1 MTKLANHGSW
11 IDLSK
16 TSRSLRNKRKKS
28 MRIHLGG
35 SSRQSLVT
43 ARVKLDAAVKGATS
57 AASSELSTH
66 LFFAANVLSRNTSL
80 RRAFADPSR
89 DAASKG
95 ALVKGLFG
103 KSLSAMALEIL
114 TDVAALRWSSAG
126 DLVHVLEQLA
136 IEAEATAANINNEL
150 DRVEDELFETSH
162 IVIDNFEL
170 RKALV
175 GTGTP
180 EAKSALISEVLAKK
194 ASPST
199 VKLAVALV
207 TSLRGRS
214 IEAAFAD
221 YLFGL
226 ANRRNRLI
234 AVIRVA
240 SEISDAQKARLAT
253 AIEKQ
258 VGQPIRVNLEV
269 DSSILGGVSVKFADE
284 LVDGSVSNRLASA
297 GRALAGNK

>member
-1 MTKLANHGSW
+1 
-11 IDLSK
+11 
-16 TSRSLRNKRKKS
+16 

-35 SSRQSLVT
+35 SSRQSLVV
-43 ARVKLDAAVKGATS
+43 ARAALDAAVKGAS
-57 AASSELSTH
+57 AASSSELSSQ
-66 LFFAANVLSRNTSL
+66 LFFAAEVLAKNTSI
-80 RRAFADPSR
+80 RRAFADPAR
-89 DAASKG
+89 DASSKG
-95 ALVKGLFG
+95 ALVKDLFA
-103 KSLSAMALEIL
+103 KTLSAPALEIL
-114 TDVAALRWSSAG
+114 TGVSTLRWSAAG

-136 IEAEATAANINNEL
+136 IEAEASAANVSNEL
-150 DRVEDELFETSH
+150 DRVEDELFETSEL
-162 IVIDNFEL
+162 VVDNFEL

-175 GTGTP
+175 GAGTAQ
-180 EAKSALISEVLAKK
+180 AKSALVTEVLGKK

-240 SEISDAQKARLAT
+240 TQISEEQKKRLAT

-258 VGQPIRVNLEV
+258 VGQPIRVNIEV
-269 DSSILGGVSVKFADE
+269 EPSILGGVSVKFADE
-284 LVDGSVSNRLASA
+284 LVDGSVSHRLASA

>member
-1 MTKLANHGSW
+1 
-11 IDLSK
+11 
-16 TSRSLRNKRKKS
+16 

-43 ARVKLDAAVKGATS
+43 ARAKLDAAVKGAS
-57 AASSELSTH
+57 AASASELSTQ
-66 LFFAANVLSRNTSL
+66 LFFAADVLSKNTSL

-89 DAASKG
+89 EAASKG
-95 ALVKGLFG
+95 ALVKDLFG
-103 KSLSAMALEIL
+103 KTLSAPALEIL
-114 TDVAALRWSSAG
+114 TDVSALRWSSAG
-126 DLVHVLEQLA
+126 DLVHVVEQLA
-136 IEAEATAANINNEL
+136 IEAEASAANINNEL
-150 DRVEDELFETSH
+150 DRVEDEFFEASH
-162 IVIDNFEL
+162 LVVDNFEL

-240 SEISDAQKARLAT
+240 SEISDAQKSRLAA

-297 GRALAGNK
+297 GRALAGIN

>member
-1 MTKLANHGSW
+1 
-11 IDLSK
+11 
-16 TSRSLRNKRKKS
+16 

-43 ARVKLDAAVKGATS
+43 ARAKLDAAIKGAT
-57 AASSELSTH
+57 AASASELSTQ
-66 LFFAANVLSRNTSL
+66 LFFAADVLSKNTSI

-89 DAASKG
+89 DTASKG
-95 ALVKGLFG
+95 ALVKDLFA
-103 KSLSAMALEIL
+103 KTLALAALEIL
-114 TDVAALRWSSAG
+114 TDVSTLRWSAAR

-136 IEAEATAANINNEL
+136 IEAEASAANLNTEL
-150 DRVEDELFETSH
+150 DRVEDELFETSQL
-162 IVIDNFEL
+162 VVDNFEL

-180 EAKSALISEVLAKK
+180 EAKSALITEVLAKK
-194 ASPST
+194 ASAST
-199 VKLAVALV
+199 VRLAVALV
-207 TSLRGRS
+207 SSLRGRS

-234 AVIRVA
+234 AVVRVA
-240 SEISDAQKARLAT
+240 SEITDVQKSRLAT

-258 VGQPIRVNLEV
+258 VGQPIRVNIEV
-269 DSSILGGVSVKFADE
+269 EPAILGGVSVRFADE
-284 LVDGSVSNRLASA
+284 LVDGSVSHRLASA

>member
-1 MTKLANHGSW
+1 
-11 IDLSK
+11 
-16 TSRSLRNKRKKS
+16 

-43 ARVKLDAAVKGATS
+43 ARAKLDAAIKGAT
-57 AASSELSTH
+57 AASVSELSTQ
-66 LFFAANVLSRNTSL
+66 LFFAADVLSKNTSI

-95 ALVKGLFG
+95 ALVKDLFS
-103 KSLSAMALEIL
+103 KSLASAALEIL
-114 TDVAALRWSSAG
+114 TDVSTLRWSAAG

-136 IEAEATAANINNEL
+136 IEAEASAANLNNEL
-150 DRVEDELFETSH
+150 DRVEDELFETSQL
-162 IVIDNFEL
+162 VVENFEL

-175 GTGTP
+175 GTGTT
-180 EAKSALISEVLAKK
+180 EAKSALITEVLAKK
-194 ASPST
+194 ASAST
-199 VKLAVALV
+199 VRLAVALV
-207 TSLRGRS
+207 SSLRGRS

-234 AVIRVA
+234 AVVRVA
-240 SEISDAQKARLAT
+240 SEITDAQKSRLAT

-258 VGQPIRVNLEV
+258 VGQPIRVNIEV
-269 DSSILGGVSVKFADE
+269 EPAILGGVSVRFADE
-284 LVDGSVSNRLASA
+284 LVDGSVSHRLASA

>member
-1 MTKLANHGSW
+1 
-11 IDLSK
+11 
-16 TSRSLRNKRKKS
+16 

-35 SSRQSLVT
+35 SSRQSLVA
-43 ARVKLDAAVKGATS
+43 ARAKLDAAVKGAT
-57 AASSELSTH
+57 AASATELSSQ
-66 LFFAANVLSRNTSL
+66 LFFAADVLSGNTSI

-95 ALVKGLFG
+95 ALVKDLFG
-103 KSLSAMALEIL
+103 KTLAASALEIL
-114 TDVAALRWSSAG
+114 TDVSTLRWSSAG

-136 IEAEATAANINNEL
+136 IEAEASAANIDNEL
-150 DRVEDELFETSH
+150 DRVEDELFETSQL
-162 IVIDNFEL
+162 VVDNFEL

-175 GTGTP
+175 GAGTP
-180 EAKSALISEVLAKK
+180 EAKAALITEVLSKK
-194 ASPST
+194 ASTST

-207 TSLRGRS
+207 GSLRGRS

-240 SEISDAQKARLAT
+240 SAITDAQKSRLAA

-258 VGQPIRVNLEV
+258 VGQPIRVNIEV
-269 DSSILGGVSVKFADE
+269 EPTLLGGVSVKFADE

>member
-1 MTKLANHGSW
+1 
-11 IDLSK
+11 
-16 TSRSLRNKRKKS
+16 

-35 SSRQSLVT
+35 SSRKSLVT
-43 ARVKLDAAVKGATS
+43 ARVKLDAAVKGTTS
-57 AASSELSTH
+57 AAASELSTH
-66 LFFAANVLSRNTSL
+66 LFFAADVLSKNTSL

-95 ALVKGLFG
+95 ALVKDLFG
-103 KSLSAMALEIL
+103 KTLSAMALEIL

-150 DRVEDELFETSH
+150 DRVEDELFETNQL
-162 IVIDNFEL
+162 VVENFEL

-234 AVIRVA
+234 AVVRVA
-240 SEISDAQKARLAT
+240 SEISDAQKSRLAT
-253 AIEKQ
+253 AIESQ

-269 DSSILGGVSVKFADE
+269 DPSILGGVSVKFADE

>member
-1 MTKLANHGSW
+1 VA
-11 IDLSK
+11 
-16 TSRSLRNKRKKS
+16 
-28 MRIHLGG
+28 
-35 SSRQSLVT
+35 
-43 ARVKLDAAVKGATS
+43 ARAKLDAAIKGATS
-57 AASSELSTH
+57 TSASELSSQ
-66 LFFAANVLSRNTSL
+66 LFFAAEVLSKNTSI

-89 DAASKG
+89 DGASKA
-95 ALVKGLFG
+95 ALVKDLFA
-103 KSLSAMALEIL
+103 KSLAAPALGIL
-114 TDVAALRWSSAG
+114 TDVSTLRWSAAG

-136 IEAEATAANINNEL
+136 IEAEASAANLNNEL
-150 DRVEDELFETSH
+150 DRVEDELFETSQL
-162 IVIDNFEL
+162 VVDNFEL

-180 EAKSALISEVLAKK
+180 AAKSALITEVLAKK
-194 ASPST
+194 ASSST

-207 TSLRGRS
+207 TGLRGRS

-240 SEISDAQKARLAT
+240 SAITDAQKTRLAA
-253 AIEKQ
+253 AIESQ
-258 VGQPIRVNLEV
+258 VGQPIRVNVQV
-269 DSSILGGVSVKFADE
+269 DPSILGGVSVKFADE
-284 LVDGSVSNRLASA
+284 LVDGSVSNRLAGA

>member
-1 MTKLANHGSW
+1 
-11 IDLSK
+11 
-16 TSRSLRNKRKKS
+16 

-43 ARVKLDAAVKGATS
+43 ARAKLDAAIKGAT
-57 AASSELSTH
+57 AASASELSTQ
-66 LFFAANVLSRNTSL
+66 LFFAADVLSKNTSI

-95 ALVKGLFG
+95 ALVKDLFS
-103 KSLSAMALEIL
+103 KTLATAALEIL
-114 TDVAALRWSSAG
+114 TDVSTLRWSAAG

-136 IEAEATAANINNEL
+136 IEAEASAANLNNEL
-150 DRVEDELFETSH
+150 DRVEEELFETSQL
-162 IVIDNFEL
+162 VVDNFEL

-180 EAKSALISEVLAKK
+180 EAKSALITEVLAKQ
-194 ASPST
+194 ASAST
-199 VKLAVALV
+199 VRLAVALV
-207 TSLRGRS
+207 SSLRGRS

-234 AVIRVA
+234 AVVRVA
-240 SEISDAQKARLAT
+240 SEITDAQKSRLAT

-258 VGQPIRVNLEV
+258 VGQPIRVNIEV
-269 DSSILGGVSVKFADE
+269 EPSILGGVSVRFADE
-284 LVDGSVSNRLASA
+284 LVDGSVLHRLASA

>member
-1 MTKLANHGSW
+1 
-11 IDLSK
+11 
-16 TSRSLRNKRKKS
+16 

-43 ARVKLDAAVKGATS
+43 ARVKLDAAVKGAN
-57 AASSELSTH
+57 AASASELSTQ
-66 LFFAANVLSRNTSL
+66 LFFAADVLSKNTSL

-89 DAASKG
+89 EAASKG
-95 ALVKGLFG
+95 VLVKDLFG
-103 KSLSAMALEIL
+103 KTLSAPALEIL
-114 TDVAALRWSSAG
+114 TDVSALRWSSAG
-126 DLVHVLEQLA
+126 DLVHVVEQLA
-136 IEAEATAANINNEL
+136 IEAEASAANINNEL
-150 DRVEDELFETSH
+150 DRVEDEFFETSH
-162 IVIDNFEL
+162 LVVDNFEL

-240 SEISDAQKARLAT
+240 SEISDAQKSRLAA

-297 GRALAGNK
+297 GRALAGIN

>member
-1 MTKLANHGSW
+1 
-11 IDLSK
+11 
-16 TSRSLRNKRKKS
+16 

-43 ARVKLDAAVKGATS
+43 ARVKLDAAVKGAT
-57 AASSELSTH
+57 AASASELSTQ
-66 LFFAANVLSRNTSL
+66 LFFAADVLSKNTSL

-89 DAASKG
+89 EAASKG
-95 ALVKGLFG
+95 ALVKDLFG
-103 KSLSAMALEIL
+103 KTLSAPALEIL
-114 TDVAALRWSSAG
+114 TDVSALRWSSAG
-126 DLVHVLEQLA
+126 DLVHVVEQLA
-136 IEAEATAANINNEL
+136 IEAEASAANINNEL
-150 DRVEDELFETSH
+150 DRVEDEFFETSH
-162 IVIDNFEL
+162 LVVDNFEL

-180 EAKSALISEVLAKK
+180 AAKSALISEVLAKK

-240 SEISDAQKARLAT
+240 SEISDAQKSRLAA

-297 GRALAGNK
+297 GRALAGIK

>member
-1 MTKLANHGSW
+1 
-11 IDLSK
+11 
-16 TSRSLRNKRKKS
+16 

-43 ARVKLDAAVKGATS
+43 ARVKLDAAVKGAAS
-57 AASSELSTH
+57 AAASELSTH
-66 LFFAANVLSRNTSL
+66 LFFAADVLSKNTSL

-89 DAASKG
+89 DGASKG
-95 ALVKGLFG
+95 ALVKDLFG
-103 KSLSAMALEIL
+103 KSLNALALEIL

-126 DLVHVLEQLA
+126 DLVLVLEQLA
-136 IEAEATAANINNEL
+136 IEAEASAANLNNEL
-150 DRVEDELFETSH
+150 DRVEDELFETNQL
-162 IVIDNFEL
+162 VVENFEL

-234 AVIRVA
+234 AVVRVA
-240 SEISDAQKARLAT
+240 SDISDAQKTRLAS

-258 VGQPIRVNLEV
+258 VGQPIRVNVQV
-269 DSSILGGVSVKFADE
+269 DPSILGGVSVKFADE
-284 LVDGSVSNRLASA
+284 LVDGSVSHRLAGA

>member
-1 MTKLANHGSW
+1 
-11 IDLSK
+11 
-16 TSRSLRNKRKKS
+16 

-43 ARVKLDAAVKGATS
+43 ARVKLDAAVKGAT
-57 AASSELSTH
+57 AASASELSTQ
-66 LFFAANVLSRNTSL
+66 LFFATDVLSKNTSL

-89 DAASKG
+89 EAASKG
-95 ALVKGLFG
+95 VLVKDLFG
-103 KSLSAMALEIL
+103 NTLNALALEIL
-114 TDVAALRWSSAG
+114 TDVSVLRWSSAG
-126 DLVHVLEQLA
+126 DLVHVVEQLA
-136 IEAEATAANINNEL
+136 IEAEASAANINNEL
-150 DRVEDELFETSH
+150 DRVEDEFFETSH
-162 IVIDNFEL
+162 LVVDNFEL

-240 SEISDAQKARLAT
+240 SEISDAQKSRLAA

-297 GRALAGNK
+297 GRALAGIK